1 MAPTIS
7 SRVTEDTE
15 PPQEFHDSAMHQDDA
30 EDTTVRKLF
39 EKDPDLA
46 EVTEWTMLIKLATGD
61 NDEDVNIVEIHRNI
75 FRLMQ
80 QADPTV
86 CFMATAGRKVTNADA
101 FPSGNDYKMKFRIKE
116 TAKQFLVAH
125 PVRSDKTLDEIKR
138 NHPELLEYLKLHNV
152 FVDLSATGSLIEV
165 VLGPW
170 FGVHPD
176 FTSKRHFKNDLI
188 KLINCHTEWTTHKT
202 SLLRKAK
209 ERLGFPGTLPTFQLR
224 TRRIRREID
233 GVDYSAKT
241 SVFIC
246 AVEHRDFWEEVLVDG
261 MADGF
266 LLSLGRFYLLKRD
279 DRSSE
284 LKTAITWHNQTLN
297 SMKAIII
304 RGISDSVMDQ
314 GVKPPHHDEER
325 PSLREKLHQGGF
337 VTIISSNE
345 PNKWIGIAKNA
356 ETCTNYVN
364 KNIRDLCTVAY
375 SDDTSP
381 LAANPERRDRTQS
394 NRSTNDDKSA
404 LYSKQSKSWADVA
417 GLETDNASNT
427 HTESNIAR
435 RLPRNVQFRSRIKFD
450 IKEVVVDP
458 DKTDDETKITANDGM
473 TVLTQDDLKS
483 FKDEIRAQFKDEL
496 STAISAISTPTAH
509 TSAVSNADF
518 QLAITNQMQ
527 AYNREMNATMSS
539 MQSMMM
545 SMKRFVEKAMPDIRD
560 DRTESSHGPD
570 DLDFHR
576 VSKFPIPS
584 NLTKQK
590 SPSPLPDSDID
601 NDNDSEYLT
610 QPTKRRAARPKG
622 ESPAAK
628 RSPSPSYWDPVPGNK
643 GRGDGPGRGGRG
655 TTGSDASRRSDRI
668 QNQTSNSFQPLAM
681 SDAQSYSG
689 SN

>member
-7 SRVTEDTE
+7 SLVTDDTE
-15 PPQEFHDSAMHQDDA
+15 APQEFHDTAMHQEDA
-30 EDTTVRKLF
+30 EDATVRRLF
-39 EKDPDLA
+39 EERPDLS
-46 EVTEWTMLIKLATGD
+46 EVTEWTILIKLAAGD
-61 NDEDVNIVEIHRNI
+61 NDDDVNIVEIHRNI
-75 FRLMQ
+75 LRLMQ

-86 CFMATAGRKVTNADA
+86 CFMATGGIKVTNANN
-101 FPSGNDYKMKFRIKE
+101 FPSGPQYKTKFRIKE
-116 TAKQFLVAH
+116 SRKQFLVAH

-152 FVDLSATGSLIEV
+152 YIDLSATGSLVEV

-188 KLINCHTEWTTHKT
+188 KLINCHTDWTTHKIA
-202 SLLRKAK
+202 LLRKAK
-209 ERLGFPGTLPTFQLR
+209 EKLGFPGTLPTFQLR

-233 GVDYSAKT
+233 DVEYSAKT

-284 LKTAITWHNQTLN
+284 LKTAITWHNKTLN

-304 RGISDSVMDQ
+304 RGISDSVMDSC
-314 GVKPPHHDEER
+314 VRPPHHDEER
-325 PSLREKLHQGGF
+325 PSLRQKLHQGGF

-356 ETCTNYVN
+356 EACTNYIN
-364 KNIRDLCTVAY
+364 QDIRDLCTVAY
-375 SDDTSP
+375 SDGTTPVATD
-381 LAANPERRDRTQS
+381 PERRERGA
-394 NRSTNDDKSA
+394 NRGSTDEKTA

-417 GLETDNASNT
+417 GLEMDDASNT

-435 RLPRNVQFRSRIKFD
+435 RLPRNVQFRSRIRFD
-450 IKEVVVDP
+450 IQEVVVDP
-458 DKTDDETKITANDGM
+458 DTADEETRITANDGM

-483 FKDEIRAQFKDEL
+483 LKEEICAQFKDEI
-496 STAISAISTPTAH
+496 STAISEMSIPTVA
-509 TSAVSNADF
+509 TASSNADF
-518 QLAITNQMQ
+518 QKAITTQMQ
-527 AYNREMNATMSS
+527 AHNRDMQTTMAS

-545 SMKRFVEKAMPDIRD
+545 SMKRFVENAMPDIRD
-560 DRTESSHGPD
+560 TQSESTHRPD
-570 DLDFHR
+570 SVDFHC
-576 VSKFPIPS
+576 VTQFPIS
-584 NLTKQK
+584 ATLT
-590 SPSPLPDSDID
+590 SHPVSSVHESVHES
-601 NDNDSEYLT
+601 DNDSDFQT
-610 QPTKRRAARPKG
+610 QPTKRRAARSKG

-628 RSPSPSYWDPVPGNK
+628 RGGT
-643 GRGDGPGRGGRG
+643 GRGDGPGRGK
-655 TTGSDASRRSDRI
+655 GSDDSRRSNRI
-668 QNQTSNSFQPLAM
+668 RNQSSNSFEPLAM